1 MKTVTV
7 KLTETVERITEVS
20 VPDDIHDLSVREYVE
35 NYIHGYIEGS
45 YDYRVSDIVE
55 DEIIIHDIQLEGKKL
70 CDIHL
75 S

>member
-7 KLTETVERITEVS
+7 KLTETVERTTEVA
-20 VPDDIHDLSVREYVE
+20 VPDNIHDLSVREYVE
-35 NYIHGYIEGS
+35 NYIHGYVEES

-55 DEIIIHDIQLEGKKL
+55 DEVIIHDI
-70 CDIHL
+70 HL